1 MVKQKED
8 YLKAVE
14 EERKERPADKTHTLA
29 SESLAR
35 SHESFPGRPK
45 PIRYHQKGESP
56 NSAICHL
63 PFAICDL
70 PLAQSVPFLPSFP
83 SAIGA
88 PTLQRSDTPML
99 GVNLQRGI

>member
-14 EERKERPADKTHTLA
+14 EERKERPADKTRTLA

-35 SHESFPGRPK
+35 SHESFPGQPK

-56 NSAICHL
+56 NFAICHL
-63 PFAICDL
+63 RFAIGPIRPIPPIL
-70 PLAQSVPFLPSFP
+70 PICNRR
-83 SAIGA
+83 SATPTLDA
-88 PTLQRSDTPML
+88 PTLPRSHAPTL
-99 GVNLQRGI
+99 HFG